1 MEEYRNN
8 PKQINLPLKLALTL
22 VVGVLLGLGFG
33 EFGTKDKE
41 IRSAGDKY
49 EQVLGLIKEHYVDTV
64 NLDKITDEGY
74 QRMFAKLDPHTSY
87 IPSKNLK
94 LVRSQ
99 LESDFEGIGV
109 EFNIYND
116 TLVVVRTIKG
126 GPSELAGILPGDRI
140 IEVNQD
146 TIAGVGINNRRV
158 FDLLRGEKGS
168 KVSLL
173 IYRKLKNEYLTLEI
187 TRDDIPTY
195 SVEVSYMI
203 DERTGFLKVNRF
215 AENTHNEFRKALKA
229 LKIKGLDRLILD
241 LRNNGGGYM
250 GEAEKM
256 ADELLNKGRL
266 IVYTQS
272 KDPHYDH
279 KSYAMKEGLFE
290 NGEIIILINENSA
303 SASEILSGAVQDNDR
318 GLILGRRSYG
328 KGLVQR
334 GFQLVDSSEVRI
346 TISRYYTPSSRCVQK
361 SYEAGIEDYSA
372 DYKKRENSGE
382 LFSADSI
389 KVNDTLVYTTKNGR
403 TVYGGGGIIPD
414 DFVPKDTSR
423 YSNYLGSLYGHR
435 VLNDF
440 ALDYVN
446 SNKGQLEKMGVVQ
459 FVDEFDLNPVMLSV
473 IVSRARARGVVFK
486 IDEFKKSKEMIILQ
500 SKALIARG
508 TWGEEGYY
516 RVINS
521 DDDYLKSAMKLFD
534 KAKAIREGNLN

>member
-1 MEEYRNN
+1 MEEYQNN
-8 PKQINLPLKLALTL
+8 SKQINLPLKLAITL
-22 VVGVLLGLGFG
+22 FIGVLLGLGFG
-33 EFGTKDKE
+33 KFGTSDKE
-41 IRSAGDKY
+41 VRIAGNKY
-49 EQVLGLIKEHYVDTV
+49 EQVLGLIKEHYVDSV
-64 NLDKITDEGY
+64 DLYNITDEGY
-74 QRMFAKLDPHTSY
+74 KRMFAKLDPHTSY
-87 IPSKNLK
+87 IPSKDLK

-116 TLVVVRTIKG
+116 TLVVVRTIKS
-126 GPSELAGILPGDRI
+126 GPSEKAGILPGDRI
-140 IEVNQD
+140 IAVNKD
-146 TIAGVGINNRRV
+146 TIAGVGIDNRKV

-168 KVSLL
+168 KVNLL
-173 IYRKLKNEYLTLEI
+173 IYRRLKNEFLTLEI
-187 TRDDIPTY
+187 IRDDIPTY
-195 SVEVSYMI
+195 SVEVSYMV

-215 AENTHNEFRKALKA
+215 AENTYNEFKKALQE
-229 LKIKGLDRLILD
+229 LNRRGLDRLVLD

-256 ADELLNKGRL
+256 ADELLEKGSL
-266 IVYTQS
+266 IVYTKS
-272 KDPHYDH
+272 KATHYDH
-279 KSYAMKEGLFE
+279 KSYAIKDGLFE
-290 NGEIIILINENSA
+290 KGELIVLINENSA
-303 SASEILSGAVQDNDR
+303 SASEILAGAIQDNDR

-361 SYEAGIEDYSA
+361 SYEEGLEDYSS

-389 KVNDTLVYTTKNGR
+389 KVNDTLVYSTKNGR
-403 TVYGGGGIIPD
+403 TVFGGGGIIPD
-414 DFVPKDTSR
+414 DFIAKDTSN

-446 SNKGQLEKMGVVQ
+446 REKEYLEKMGVIQ
-459 FVDEFDLNPVMLSV
+459 FVDEFELDTYMYGV
-473 IVSRARARGVVFK
+473 IISKATARGLVFK
-486 IDEFKKSKEMIILQ
+486 IDEFNKSRSKIMLQ

-508 TWGEEGYY
+508 IWGEEGYY
-516 RVINS
+516 RVINN